1 MNLYGASG
9 HAKVIIDIANSQS
22 LVIAHIIDDD
32 PNVKQIDGKEV
43 CHLVTEDISKGETII
58 SIGNNLIRKK
68 IADKFIGKIHAAIA
82 HSSAVISSSAK
93 LHKGTVVM
101 ANAVI
106 NASAVVGEHCIIN
119 SGAIIE
125 HDCKLGN
132 FVHISPNAA
141 LAGDVTV
148 GEGTHVGIGAVIIPG
163 INIGKWVI
171 IGAGSIVIKDIPDGM
186 VAVGNPARIIREKT
200 L

>member
-9 HAKVIIDIANSQS
+9 HAKVIIDIAKSQS
-22 LVIAHIIDDD
+22 LVITHIIDDD
-32 PNVKQIDGKEV
+32 PNVKQINGKEV
-43 CHLVTEDISKGETII
+43 CHRVTDEISKVETII

-68 IADKFIGKIHAAIA
+68 IADKFIGKIHSAIA
-82 HSSAVISSSAK
+82 HSSAVISPSAK

-101 ANAVI
+101 SNAVI
-106 NASAVVGEHCIIN
+106 NASVEIGEHCIIN

-125 HDCKLGN
+125 HDCILGN

-141 LAGDVTV
+141 LAGDVKI

-163 INIGKWVI
+163 IKIGKWVT
-171 IGAGSIVIKDIPDGM
+171 IGAGAIVIKDIPDGM
-186 VAVGNPARIIREKT
+186 VAVG
-200 L
+200 